1 MKVGI
6 LRCQQTEDI
15 CPGTKCLR
23 MAIEG
28 TQAFQDIGPSEIVGF
43 ISCGG
48 CPGKKA
54 VARAVEMAKRGA
66 EVIAFGSCVTK
77 GLPWQY
83 TCPHIDQIRKSTEA
97 ILGDKV
103 TLLDWTHE

>member
-6 LRCQQTEDI
+6 IRCQQTEDI
-15 CPGTKCLR
+15 CPGTRCI
-23 MAIEG
+23 ASAVTGAE
-28 TQAFQDIGPSEIVGF
+28 AFADCGESELVGF

-54 VARAVEMAKRGA
+54 VARAKEMILRGA
-66 EVIAFGSCVTK
+66 EVIAFGSCVGK

-83 TCPHIDQIRKSTEA
+83 PCPHLPQITKSLKA
-97 ILGDKV
+97 V
-103 TLLDWTHE
+103 TDGEVTMLNWTHA